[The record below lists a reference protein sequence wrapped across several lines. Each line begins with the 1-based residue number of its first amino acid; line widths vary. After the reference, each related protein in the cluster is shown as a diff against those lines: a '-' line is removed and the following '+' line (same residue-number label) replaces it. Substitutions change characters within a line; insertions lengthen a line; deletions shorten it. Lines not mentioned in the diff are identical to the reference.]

1 MPPSHL
7 HPGQK
12 NQIGMAPIFG
22 FGNDV
27 AHRKRRE
34 IPMRNL
40 FALVGLVV
48 VVFGVLGWYKGWYS
62 VTSDKGT
69 LQVEL
74 NKAKVLSDGKKMVE
88 KGEEI
93 LNSSDKTTAPK
104 K

>member
-1 MPPSHL
+1 
-7 HPGQK
+7 
-12 NQIGMAPIFG
+12 
-22 FGNDV
+22 
-27 AHRKRRE
+27 
-34 IPMRNL
+34 MRNL

-69 LQVEL
+69 FQVEL
-74 NKAKVLSDGKKMVE
+74 NKAKVINDSKKMVE

-93 LNSSDKTTAPK
+93 LNSSEKSPEPK